1 MGIDKFDSYIDTLPT
16 LQYPTIENF
25 RILYLDIFFAISW
38 HSNKI
43 QEYYNTEVYILCG
56 ALH

>member
-1 MGIDKFDSYIDTLPT
+1 MGVDKFDSYIDTLTT
-16 LQYPTIENF
+16 LQYLAIENF
-25 RILYLDIFFAISW
+25 KTLHLDIFFAIPW
-38 HSNKI
+38 HSDKI